1 MGNSDLAVLNLKFIY
16 AEIRCRAGRWF
27 GTGFRSRVAEA
38 GEIPFPGAVFYQ
50 QDVRVFHGKRAY
62 FELAGEDQ
70 GQPLEPDLQRR
81 RLKKCTL
88 IEGRIITDGDVA
100 GFSAAAEKRSLDFPN
115 AHPAPQ
121 GRGELAFNLR
131 TEAVHVDEK
140 RHKQNREN
148 DNAQDDAED
157 NPQTLHKAES

>member
-1 MGNSDLAVLNLKFIY
+1 MDQQVYFLVGVLLARSASVSLGNSDLAVLNLKFIY

-27 GTGFRSRVAEA
+27 GTGFRSRVAET

-50 QDVRVFHGKRAY
+50 QDVRVFHGNRAY

-100 GFSAAAEKRSLDFPN
+100 GFSAAAEERCLNFSDVHR
-115 AHPAPQ
+115 ASQ
-121 GRGELAFNLR
+121 RGREFTFNVGPE
-131 TEAVHVDEK
+131 TVNVYE
-140 RHKQNREN
+140 
-148 DNAQDDAED
+148 
-157 NPQTLHKAES
+157 